1 MPQGAQSRKPTPHYE
16 LFIRSGLAK
25 SAFND
30 QIYDPFDW
38 TFYVPYATEL
48 QRMLREYRVW
58 PHFYQLMDAF
68 QMFYQPFQKVAQSLK
83 QFNKVAP
90 VWWWVVK
97 STLFSE
103 KFMDLN
109 KFTSGSVDLSLI
121 AAYQFLRNIF
131 NVWDRNIDKIQ
142 EQLRSDLKDKPT
154 GVCKGITDSTVN
166 GTGLGD
172 VITQA
177 IEEVK
182 NTVQEFNNARTD
194 ATEAIQ
200 SLSGLPGGS
209 GYSLDALSALTF
221 LNNPDEFRRRVT
233 ILKWSS
239 IMLKHFTNTLPRSFE
254 REVITSQW
262 GGVAGVTLGSK
273 IADTL
278 PSELAL
284 ASHEDPGIAQ
294 VGRALLAQKL
304 VTSSLQVLARA
315 TAVEPV
321 IFIDKSGSMAEG
333 IRFGSENVPKISVA
347 SGLALA
353 LYKKFQSPVYL
364 FDTELSKA
372 SASDVVRMLLTISA
386 DGGTDITPVLEEIIH
401 LGQDKYFI
409 ILSDGITEASEDV
422 LKRFESLAPRTLLVM
437 VGEEAPRYNWV
448 EVLRRFGNVVE
459 ARDVATIEA
468 GVRGFLD
475 RH

>member
-1 MPQGAQSRKPTPHYE
+1 MTQGVQPRKPTPHYE

-30 QIYDPFDW
+30 TIYEPFDLL
-38 TFYVPYATEL
+38 YYIPYATEL
-48 QRMLREYRVW
+48 QRMLRNGRVW

-68 QMFYQPFQKVAQSLK
+68 QMFYQPFQKAAQSLK

-97 STLFSE
+97 TTLFSE
-103 KFMDLN
+103 KFMELN
-109 KFTSGSVDLSLI
+109 KFTSGSVDLALI

-131 NVWDRNIDKIQ
+131 SVWDRNIDKVQ
-142 EQLRSDLKDKPT
+142 EQLKSEFKDKPV
-154 GVCKGITDSTVN
+154 GVCRGITDSTVGN
-166 GTGLGD
+166 TGLGD
-172 VITQA
+172 AITQA

-182 NTVQEFNNARTD
+182 NTVQEFNNARAE
-194 ATEAIQ
+194 ATETIQ
-200 SLSGLPGGS
+200 ALSGLPGGS

-233 ILKWSS
+233 ILKWSA
-239 IMLKHFTNTLPRSFE
+239 IMLKHFINTLPKSFE

-273 IADTL
+273 IADAL

-284 ASHEDPGIAQ
+284 ASHQDPGIAQ

-304 VTSSLQVLARA
+304 VTNSLQVLARA
-315 TAVEPV
+315 TAVVPV
-321 IFIDKSGSMAEG
+321 VFIDKSGSMAEG
-333 IRFGSENVPKISVA
+333 IKFGSENVPKISVA

-353 LYKKFQSPVYL
+353 LYRKFHSMVYL
-364 FDTELSKA
+364 FDTELVRA
-372 SASDVVRMLLTISA
+372 SASDVVRMLLTIRA
-386 DGGTDITPVLEEIIH
+386 DGGTNITPVLEEIIH
-401 LGQDKYFI
+401 LGQDKYYI
-409 ILSDGITEASEDV
+409 ILSDGITESSEDV
-422 LKRFESLAPRTLLVM
+422 LKRFEPLAPRTLLVM
-437 VGEEAPRYNWV
+437 VGEEAPKYNWV
-448 EVLRRFGNVVE
+448 EVLRKYNNVVE
-459 ARDVATIEA
+459 AKDVATIEA
-468 GVRGFLD
+468 GVRGFLN

>member
-1 MPQGAQSRKPTPHYE
+1 MSQGVQSRKPTPHYE

-30 QIYDPFDW
+30 TIYDPFDW

-48 QRMLREYRVW
+48 QRMLRENRVW

-68 QMFYQPFQKVAQSLK
+68 QMFYQPFQKAAQSLK

-90 VWWWVVK
+90 VWWWVIK
-97 STLFSE
+97 STIFSE
-103 KFMDLN
+103 KFMELN
-109 KFTSGSVDLSLI
+109 KFTNGSVDLALI

-131 NVWDRNIDKIQ
+131 SVWDRNIDKVQ
-142 EQLRSDLKDKPT
+142 EQLRSDLKDKPV
-154 GVCKGITDSTVN
+154 GVCRGITDSTVN

-177 IEEVK
+177 IEEAK
-182 NTVQEFNNARTD
+182 NTVQEFNNTRAE

-200 SLSGLPGGS
+200 SLGGSPGS
-209 GYSLDALSALTF
+209 GYSLDALSVLSF
-221 LNNPDEFRRRVT
+221 LDNPDEFRRRVN

-239 IMLKHFTNTLPRSFE
+239 IMLKHFTNALPKSFE

-262 GGVAGVTLGSK
+262 GGVSGVTLGGR
-273 IADTL
+273 IGDAL
-278 PSELAL
+278 PSELAI
-284 ASHEDPGIAQ
+284 ASHQDPGIAQ
-294 VGRALLAQKL
+294 AGRALLAQKL
-304 VTSSLQVLARA
+304 VTKSLQVLARA

-321 IFIDKSGSMAEG
+321 VFIDKSGSMAEG
-333 IRFGSENVPKISVA
+333 IRFGSESVPKISVA

-353 LYKKFQSPVYL
+353 LYRKFHSPVYL

-372 SASDVVRMLLTISA
+372 SPSDVVRMLLTIRA
-386 DGGTDITPVLEEIIH
+386 DGGTNITPVLEEAMR

-409 ILSDGITEASEDV
+409 ILSDGITEAEEHV
-422 LKRFESLAPRTLLVM
+422 LKGFESYAPRTLLVM
-437 VGEEAPRYNWV
+437 VGEEAPKYNWV
-448 EVLRRFGNVVE
+448 EVLRRFGNVIE
-459 ARDVATIEA
+459 AKDVATIEA
-468 GVRGFLD
+468 GVRDFLNK
-475 RH
+475 H

>member
-1 MPQGAQSRKPTPHYE
+1 MSQGVQSKRPTPHYE

-30 QIYDPFDW
+30 TIYEPFDW
-38 TFYVPYATEL
+38 TFYIPYTTEL

-58 PHFYQLMDAF
+58 PHFYQLMDSF
-68 QMFYQPFQKVAQSLK
+68 QMFYQPFQKTAQSLK

-103 KFMDLN
+103 EFMDLN
-109 KFTSGSVDLSLI
+109 KFTSGSVDLALI
-121 AAYQFLRNIF
+121 AAYQFLRSIF
-131 NVWDRNIDKIQ
+131 SVWDRNIDKVQ
-142 EQLRSDLKDKPT
+142 EQLRSEFKDKPV
-154 GVCKGITDSTVN
+154 GVCKGATESTV
-166 GTGLGD
+166 GSTGLGD
-172 VITQA
+172 VINQA
-177 IEEVK
+177 LSNAVS
-182 NTVQEFNNARTD
+182 TVQEFNNARAE

-200 SLSGLPGGS
+200 ALSGLPGGS
-209 GYSLDALSALTF
+209 GYSLDALSALSF
-221 LNNPDEFRRRVT
+221 LDNPDEFRRRVM

-239 IMLKHFTNTLPRSFE
+239 IMLKHFTNTLPKSFE

-262 GGVAGVTLGSK
+262 GGVSGITLGGK
-273 IADTL
+273 LNDAL

-284 ASHEDPGIAQ
+284 SSHPDEDIARIGKAS
-294 VGRALLAQKL
+294 LAQKL
-304 VTSSLQVLARA
+304 GSGSLQVIARA

-321 IFIDKSGSMAEG
+321 VFIDKSGSMAEG
-333 IRFGSENVPKISVA
+333 IRFGSESVPKISVA

-353 LYKKFQSPVYL
+353 LHKKFHSPIYL
-364 FDTELSKA
+364 FDTELFKA

-386 DGGTDITPVLEEIIH
+386 DGGTNITPVLEEIIH

-409 ILSDGITEASEDV
+409 ILSDGITEAEEHV
-422 LKRFESLAPRTLLVM
+422 LKRFEPLAPRALLIM
-437 VGEEAPRYNWV
+437 IGEEAPRYNWV

-459 ARDVATIEA
+459 ARDVAGVEA
-468 GVRGFLD
+468 GVRGFLN